1 MRSNSLVK
9 NFGKVWCAIAVVTSA
24 NLGYAAEE
32 SGVTRYVRFTD
43 NMGTHSGIL
52 EGDSIRVLD
61 GDPVFEDGV
70 SPTGRTVELSDVV
83 LEIPMNPERVP
94 NVMGVAGNSNNPNG
108 SPVTVNHPRWFGK
121 ANTSLAKNGAPV
133 EVPFGATNFNFEGE
147 LGLIIGR
154 EGRHIPESEA
164 MDYLFGV
171 TVGNDW
177 SENDWCGERR
187 GIEEPTHVFCK
198 AGDTFA
204 TLGDAVVTGLDL
216 GDLQIT
222 VRLDGVVAAQG
233 TSADFRDTP
242 ARLISKISHYVT
254 LKRGDIIFTGT
265 VAPPQLPG
273 TRRQLWQDDVVEVEI
288 ENIGT
293 VSNQLVRVTRETVSG
308 PEISAANG
316 TYVRFEHA
324 GGTSFG
330 ILNGEEISELD
341 GDPVGGNASLSD
353 RTFDVSD
360 VELGLPIDPA
370 KPGRK
375 VLAAAANYQPTSAPP
390 RQVPHP
396 RYLFKRSTA
405 LSADGG
411 DVERPQEVEMFIP
424 EGELVIVIGRSGR
437 HIPVNEVNDYIFGVA
452 AGNDWSELSWIT
464 AGSGP
469 RPLKYVS
476 KATDTWAGLASRI
489 VRGIDYSDLQIT
501 TRVNGELLSQ
511 GQSST
516 MINNPARL
524 VSYLSRY
531 MTLQPGDLIYTGAI
545 APEPGMRRNLEV
557 GDTVEVAV
565 EGLGSM
571 EQEVID
577 MPAWPY

>member
-1 MRSNSLVK
+1 VK
-9 NFGKVWCAIAVVTSA
+9 NSFLLERLRGILIATAVMISTYSC
-24 NLGYAAEE
+24 AAEE
-32 SGVTRYVRFTD
+32 AEITRYVRFTD
-43 NMGTHSGIL
+43 ITGTHSGIL
-52 EGDSIRVLD
+52 EGETIRVLD
-61 GDPVFEDGV
+61 GDPIFEDGM
-70 SPTGRTVELSDVV
+70 SPTGVSVALESVE
-83 LEIPMNPERVP
+83 LEIPMNPDRVP
-94 NVMGVAGNSNNPNG
+94 NVMGVAGNSNNPN
-108 SPVTVNHPRWFGK
+108 SNPVEVDHPRWFSK
-121 ANTSLAKNGAPV
+121 ANTSLAKNGARV

-147 LGLIIGR
+147 IGLIIGR

-204 TLGDAVVTGLDL
+204 TLGDTVVTGLDL
-216 GDLQIT
+216 SDLQIT

-233 TSADFRDTP
+233 TSADFRDNP
-242 ARLISKISHYVT
+242 ATLISKISHYVT

-273 TRRQLWQDDVVEVEI
+273 TRRQLWQDDVVEVEL
-288 ENIGT
+288 ENVGI
-293 VSNQLVRVTRETVSG
+293 VSNQLMRVTRQTASG
-308 PEISAANG
+308 PEISAADG
-316 TYVRFEHA
+316 TYVRFRHSE
-324 GGTSFG
+324 GTSFG
-330 ILNGEEISELD
+330 ILNGDEINELD
-341 GDPVGGNASLSD
+341 GDPIGGNFSRVG
-353 RTFDVSD
+353 RTHNVSD
-360 VELGLPIDPA
+360 VEFDLPVDPA

-375 VLAAAANYQPTSAPP
+375 VLAAAANYQPKNAPA

-411 DVERPQEVEMFIP
+411 NVERPPEVEMFIP
-424 EGELVIVIGRSGR
+424 EAELVLVIGRRGR
-437 HIPVNEVNDYIFGVA
+437 HIPVSEVNDYIFGVA

-476 KATDTWAGLASRI
+476 KATDTWAGLANQI

-501 TRVNGELLSQ
+501 ARLNGELLSQ

-531 MTLQPGDLIYTGAI
+531 MTLEPGDLIYTGAI
-545 APEPGMRRNLEV
+545 SPEPGMRRNLDV
-557 GDTVEVAV
+557 GDVVEIDV

-571 EQEVID
+571 EQQVVA